1 MFRMTSRDFNQD
13 LARAKREAEKGP
25 VLITDRGKPAFV
37 LQRYEDWRRQA
48 GIEQDLSLLGAL
60 ADNSAEA
67 DFDFE
72 PLPMKGPLSKP
83 VDFD

>member
-25 VLITDRGKPAFV
+25 VLITDRGRPAFV
-37 LQRYEDWRRQA
+37 LQRYEDWRRRS
-48 GIEQDLSLLGAL
+48 GNEKEPSLLGAV
-60 ADNSAEA
+60 ADTSTEA
-67 DFDFE
+67 DFE
-72 PLPMKGPLSKP
+72 PPRISVPLSKP